1 MIINKISL
9 LFKQTIFNPNFQ
21 LNCNCIFLLIISNLP
36 SMYFKLNFKNLNKV
50 EMFNKGSN
58 IIHLST
64 LCIYLLF

>member
-36 SMYFKLNFKNLNKV
+36 SMYFKLNLKNLNKV
-50 EMFNKGSN
+50 EMFR
-58 IIHLST
+58 
-64 LCIYLLF
+64 